1 MTSSVWHADPK
12 FAMVVLIMDSSHE
25 LEEIL
30 LRTLVIVEDEEVDD
44 ELPGA

>member
-1 MTSSVWHADPK
+1 
-12 FAMVVLIMDSSHE
+12 MVVLIMDSSHE

-30 LRTLVIVEDEEVDD
+30 LRTLVIAEDEAVDD